1 MSPKH
6 AILRLPSFVAA
17 RGGAVRT
24 APAVA
29 RAAAAAAFAL
39 GLALAPPAGA
49 TVYYVSSSTGSDGN
63 SGTSAGSPFETIAKV
78 NTLNLQ
84 AGDQV
89 RLFCGDIWR
98 DERLFV
104 LDSGTAA
111 QPITVTSHPLACAN
125 QPVISGAQPIVGWTL
140 DSGNVYRAD
149 LAAGGNAG
157 RFTGGVVELF
167 ENGERLPYGR
177 WPNLGTANG
186 GYSTID
192 AQSGNTITDNQLP
205 AVDWTGAYVQYRSEF
220 WYLFRRNVT
229 ADAGNTLT
237 LNAAVSCHGASC
249 VGWGFFLNH
258 HRSTLD
264 QDGEWYYDAGLNRV
278 YVVSTS
284 GPPADGA
291 IEGSVRGD
299 LAVNVEDRSG
309 VIVGGGP
316 TNPLVDVDY
325 VVIDNLEVRNWAGSG
340 IQMGRVQKDDE
351 NHNITIRNNTVVDV
365 ALFGIRL
372 TTFVFEPDPGNGPVG
387 TRGGRD
393 GLVQNNLIDGA
404 NLEGIELY
412 SVDTVVERNT
422 VRNIGLMENLNADGL
437 GCPLNGGGCA
447 IRGNGIRIL
456 VEDEVWSGNGNTIR
470 LNRLE
475 QIGWTGIDV
484 KGPFNLIEHN
494 VIVEPASTLAEG
506 AGVRLYDGNVFAN
519 TRAHDITVRENVIL
533 DPVGETG
540 GVGPPNV
547 GYQWG
552 FGINVDYADDVEVI
566 GNTVRGA
573 TSYGV
578 IFSFAQGTA
587 TDNVVWNNSTGASGA
602 GHFRVLD
609 AAVGRVTFLRNQVYG
624 RLTNRPLLSIDA
636 QANLLGSDDNYFF
649 NPYTNRLIRSADIS
663 TIAMSLPEWQAASG
677 LDLNSSASWF
687 SLTAG
692 EPDLSVLF
700 VNDTEAPVVVPL
712 AEPHFDLDQNVVA
725 GSFTLDPFSS
735 RILITTSAVIF
746 ADGFES
752 GDTAS
757 WSSTTP

>member
-1 MSPKH
+1 MQP
-6 AILRLPSFVAA
+6 ARVILRHRLL
-17 RGGAVRT
+17 
-24 APAVA
+24 
-29 RAAAAAAFAL
+29 AAAVPAAVLSLACAL
-39 GLALAPPAGA
+39 AAPPAAA
-49 TVYYVSSSTGSDGN
+49 TVYYVSSSTGNDGN
-63 SGTSAGSPFETIAKV
+63 SGTAPGSPFKTIAKV

-84 AGDQV
+84 PGDQV
-89 RLFCGDIWR
+89 RLFCGDVWR

-111 QPITVTSHPLACAN
+111 QPITVTSHPLACAD
-125 QPVISGAQPIVGWTL
+125 QPVISGAQPIVGWVL
-140 DSGNVYRAD
+140 DTAPNIYRAD
-149 LAAGGNAG
+149 LDAVGNAG
-157 RFTGGVVELF
+157 RFLNGVVELF
-167 ENGERLPYGR
+167 RNGQRLPYGR

-192 AQSGNTITDNQLP
+192 AHSGATITDNQLP
-205 AVDWTGAYVQYRSEF
+205 LAPNWVGAYVQYRSEF
-220 WYLFRRNVT
+220 WYLFRRPVT
-229 ADAGNTLT
+229 VDAGTVLT
-237 LNAAVSCHGASC
+237 VNPAISCHGGSC
-249 VGWGFFLNH
+249 ANWGYFLNH

-264 QDGEWYYDAGLNRV
+264 QEGEWYYDAGLKRV
-278 YVVSTS
+278 YVVSN
-284 GPPADGA
+284 GQPLDGE

-299 LAVNVEDRSG
+299 VTVHIEDRSG
-309 VIVGGGP
+309 VIVGGG
-316 TNPLVDVDY
+316 TVNPLLPVDY
-325 VVIDNLEVRNWAGSG
+325 VVIDNLEVRNWAGNG
-340 IQMGRVQKDDE
+340 IQLGRVLKGDE

-372 TTFVFEPDPGNGPVG
+372 TTAVFDAEPGNGPNG
-387 TRGGRD
+387 LRGGRD
-393 GLVQNNLIDGA
+393 CLVQGNLVDGA

-422 VRNIGLMENLNADGL
+422 VRNIGLMANLNAEGL
-437 GCPLNGGGCA
+437 GCPLNGAGCA

-456 VEDEVWSGNGNTIR
+456 VEDPVWSGNGNTIR
-470 LNRLE
+470 LNRIE

-506 AGVRLYDGNVFAN
+506 AGVRTYDGNVFAN
-519 TRAHDITVRENVIL
+519 TRAHDITIRENVIL

-552 FGINVDYADDVEVI
+552 FGINVDYADDVDVI

-587 TDNVVWNNSTGASGA
+587 TDNVVWNSSTGASGA
-602 GHFRVLD
+602 GHFRILD
-609 AAVGRVTFLRNQVYG
+609 PINSRVTFLRNQVYG
-624 RLTNRPLLSIDA
+624 RLTNRPLYSIDT
-636 QANLLGSDDNYFF
+636 QANLLASDDNHFF
-649 NPYTNRLIRSADIS
+649 NPFTNRLIRSADIS

-677 LDLNSSASWF
+677 RDLNSSDSWF
-687 SLTAG
+687 SLPAG
-692 EPDLSVLF
+692 QPDLSVLF
-700 VNDTEAPVVVPL
+700 VNDTESPLEVPL
-712 AEPHFDLDQNVVA
+712 AEPHFDLDQNVVT

-752 GDTAS
+752 GGTAQWSDTV
-757 WSSTTP
+757 P